1 MKPKRLATNK
11 QKAVLYILQEGLCN
25 ICKQELIDYEAD
37 HIKEWSTGGETK
49 INNLQLLC
57 KTCHKTKTS
66 LFLARDKKN

>member
-37 HIKEWSTGGETK
+37 HIKEWSTAVSYTHLTLPTK
-49 INNLQLLC
+49 RIV
-57 KTCHKTKTS
+57 
-66 LFLARDKKN
+66 